1 MTQNSSTAY
10 VLYDNLFL
18 RGTVTASSVAAGSH
32 ALHAVDWRTTT
43 FWTASTAAT
52 AQTYTV
58 DLTLSMPADSVALY
72 RHNLGI
78 AGATVAVQS
87 WSGSAWVT
95 QLTLSGLTDNQCI
108 YRRFNQVSATKWRLL
123 ITSSIP
129 VFIGVIMLGLSLH
142 LPYGMPVGF
151 VPPRHNRQ
159 TDIVSTKTEAGQFVG
174 QTVIKRGSESELT
187 LQRVRPDWLRA
198 YGEPFIQHAEK
209 YPFIFSWKY
218 VDYPEDAV
226 FCRCTKSIPAM
237 PYQDHGWQSLRIP
250 IECLP

>member
-1 MTQNSSTAY
+1 MTQSSTAY

-58 DLTLSMPADSVALY
+58 ELVTAMPADAVGLY

-78 AGATVAVQS
+78 AGATVDVQ
-87 WSGSAWVT
+87 AWDGAAWLT
-95 QLTLSGLTDNQCI
+95 LLTLSGIADNECI
-108 YRRFNQVSATKWRLL
+108 YQRFSKTTATKWRLR
-123 ITSSIP
+123 ITSDIP
-129 VFIGVIMLGLSLH
+129 VFIGVVMLGLSLH

-159 TDIVSTKTEAGQFVG
+159 TDIVSTKTETGQFAG

-187 LQRVRPDWLRA
+187 LQRVRPDWLREF
-198 YGEPFIQHAEK
+198 GEPMIQHAEK
-209 YPFIFSWKY
+209 YPFFFSWKY
-218 VDYPEDAV
+218 QEYPKDAV
-226 FCRCTKSIPAM
+226 FCRCTKPIPAM

-250 IECLP
+250 LECLP